1 MDEEQYFI
9 RRRGRVTGPY
19 DYETIRKMVKTGKL
33 YRSDEL
39 SMDQVDWATASETE
53 FFPERKRPEK
63 NNKNNIEIDDNRFID
78 PDESTTEPPGP
89 SAPPSQAQWYY
100 ALNDQSLGPIK
111 EQELKQQ
118 FQLRTIGPKTKV
130 WCEGM
135 AGWEDADRNEVFR
148 SIFEQSGGRGT
159 GGDRY
164 CENCG
169 NKVAQSAFICMN
181 CGSKVKK
188 GIDVGIPEFNIP
200 NFTMPSS
207 MTPSVPL
214 EYAGLAT
221 IGQRWVAQIID
232 NILFTVIVFFESLII
247 FIPAIGL
254 SISGDNESLTQLI
267 INLSTG
273 LVVIAGILTYVYY
286 DAYLVSSEKM
296 ATPGKAMF
304 NIAICKENGGRLS
317 FGAALGRS
325 FAKSWLSSILA
336 LGYILAFFNQK
347 NQALHDMMVGSI
359 VVQKK

>member
-1 MDEEQYFI
+1 
-9 RRRGRVTGPY
+9 
-19 DYETIRKMVKTGKL
+19 
-33 YRSDEL
+33 
-39 SMDQVDWATASETE
+39 
-53 FFPERKRPEK
+53 
-63 NNKNNIEIDDNRFID
+63 
-78 PDESTTEPPGP
+78 
-89 SAPPSQAQWYY
+89 
-100 ALNDQSLGPIK
+100 
-111 EQELKQQ
+111 
-118 FQLRTIGPKTKV
+118 
-130 WCEGM
+130 
-135 AGWEDADRNEVFR
+135 
-148 SIFEQSGGRGT
+148 
-159 GGDRY
+159 
-164 CENCG
+164 
-169 NKVAQSAFICMN
+169 MN

-267 INLSTG
+267 ITLSTG